1 MISNFVLDNQQPHT
15 RVARLLGGGISL
27 DRSRW
32 IAKRPDFFPPVRV
45 LSKLFRR
52 LVIEKLVAAHAAG
65 QLAFYGAH
73 AALVD
78 ATAFSGLRNRNP
90 SCDQL
95 DLCLRR
101 GL

>member
-1 MISNFVLDNQQPHT
+1 M
-15 RVARLLGGGISL
+15 LGGGISL

-32 IAKRPDFFPPVRV
+32 ITKRPDFFPPVRV

-78 ATAFSGLRNRNP
+78 ATAFAAYLQAAISLTFAFGGGSSTLI
-90 SCDQL
+90 
-95 DLCLRR
+95 
-101 GL
+101 